1 MQDVT
6 YHVLGDQIVQTTT
19 LKQGGGGIQDVYEVP
34 YMIDSG
40 PAAGHV
46 GTVTI
51 ASTAFNAVN
60 VKAAIEQQIG
70 AVHTVA
76 SITG

>member
-1 MQDVT
+1 MDNVK

-19 LKQGGGGIQDVYEVP
+19 LRPGGGGLVDVYQVP

-46 GTVTI
+46 GQVQI
-51 ASTAFNAVN
+51 ASSAFTPDAV
-60 VKAAIEQQIG
+60 KG
-70 AVHTVA
+70 AVEAAVAAVHNVA
-76 SITG
+76 SISG